1 VRQVDDPMNNNEI
14 LLKEQIVDV
23 GHKLWD
29 KGFVAA
35 NDGNISIRLNDGEV
49 LTTPTGISKKFLTT
63 DMIIKVDLDGN
74 PIVSNT
80 EYRPSSEVKMHIE
93 VYRQRPDVNSIVH
106 AHPPFSTS
114 FAVAGIP
121 LDQAI
126 LPEAILTIGAV
137 PIAPYGLPSTME
149 IPEAIRPYIQHTD
162 ALLLANHGAIT
173 VGVDIISAYYKME
186 TLEHNAQI
194 LFRAMQIGNVNEIPE
209 KEVDRLMELRSKFN
223 LKGKVLKKGQ
233 DINKQG

>member
-1 VRQVDDPMNNNEI
+1 MVIDEKK
-14 LLKEQIVDV
+14 LKEQIVNV

-35 NDGNISIRLNDGEV
+35 NDGNISIKLNDREL
-49 LTTPTGISKKFLTT
+49 LTTPTGISKKLLTT
-63 DMIIKVDLDGN
+63 EMIIKVDLDGN
-74 PIVSNT
+74 PIVHNAD
-80 EYRPSSEVKMHIE
+80 YKPSSEIKMHIE

-137 PIAPYGLPSTME
+137 PIAPYGLPSSME
-149 IPEAIRPYIQHTD
+149 IPDMIRPYIKETD
-162 ALLLANHGAIT
+162 TVLLANHGALT
-173 VGVDIISAYYKME
+173 LGTDIINAYYKME
-186 TLEHNAQI
+186 TLEHNSQI
-194 LFRAMQIGNVNEIPE
+194 LFRAMQLGNVNEIPE
-209 KEVDRLMELRSKFN
+209 REVDKLMELREKMN
-223 LKGKVLKKGQ
+223 IRGRIIKKGHRLIQ
-233 DINKQG
+233 NH

>member
-1 VRQVDDPMNNNEI
+1 MVKEEKK
-14 LLKEQIVDV
+14 LKEQIVDV

-35 NDGNISIRLNDGEV
+35 NDGNISIRLNDREI
-49 LTTPTGISKKFLTT
+49 LTTPTGVSKKLLTT
-63 DMIIKVDLDGN
+63 EMIIKVDWNGN
-74 PIVSNT
+74 PIVPNADH
-80 EYRPSSEVKMHIE
+80 RPSSEVKMHIE
-93 VYRQRPDVNSIVH
+93 VYKQRPDVNAIVH

-149 IPEAIRPYIQHTD
+149 IPDAIRPYILETD
-162 ALLLANHGAIT
+162 TVLLANHGALT
-173 VGVDIISAYYKME
+173 LGTDIINAYYKME

-194 LFRAMQIGNVNEIPE
+194 LFRAMQLGKVNEIPE
-209 KEVDRLMELRSKFN
+209 KEVDRLMELREKM
-223 LKGKVLKKGQ
+223 KIPGRIIKKGHRLIQ
-233 DINKQG
+233 MH